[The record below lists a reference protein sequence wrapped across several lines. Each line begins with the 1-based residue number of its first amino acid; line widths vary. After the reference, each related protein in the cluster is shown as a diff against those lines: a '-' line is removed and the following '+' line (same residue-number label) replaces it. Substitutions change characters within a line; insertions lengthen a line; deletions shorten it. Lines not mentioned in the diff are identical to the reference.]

1 MGRGQCRICEEDATH
16 RLMQSTLLGRKRITN
31 GVGVVILALISSC
44 SFDFVVSDGRFH
56 TVVQSL

>member
-1 MGRGQCRICEEDATH
+1 
-16 RLMQSTLLGRKRITN
+16 MQSTLLGRKRITN